1 MQMCFFVTQ
10 NVIFRAYCLIVVV
23 VTVVITSKGFSLQ
36 RGIFNLDAS
45 LRCTTSHR
53 WQKCDNDPISWPR
66 ALPVWI
72 QDPALFPWGGSNHV
86 TPPILSAASLSL
98 EVWIRSIQV
107 SNKPHKSIGPETK
120 RTRSRKAFYHILLF
134 CTAARETL
142 KTPLLVSLTIVIVR
156 AFQIE
161 CDVSRL
167 KRGDRILRMAEIV
180 SKEYNIYKNYCL
192 ERMILPVIVNASDW

>member
-66 ALPVWI
+66 ALPDWI
-72 QDPALFPWGGSNHV
+72 QDPALFPWGGEQSCNAPYSLGCEFVLGSVNKVYSGIKQAPQKHRARNQTDTKQEGV
-86 TPPILSAASLSL
+86 LSHFVILHRGPWDLKDAPVGELDNCDCARLPNWMWCLAL
-98 EVWIRSIQV
+98 EAW
-107 SNKPHKSIGPETK
+107 
-120 RTRSRKAFYHILLF
+120 
-134 CTAARETL
+134 
-142 KTPLLVSLTIVIVR
+142 
-156 AFQIE
+156 
-161 CDVSRL
+161 
-167 KRGDRILRMAEIV
+167 
-180 SKEYNIYKNYCL
+180 
-192 ERMILPVIVNASDW
+192 W